1 MTKRRM
7 SLRRNQTNLK
17 TERHEGRRCVHSAGD
32 GRHGKPRSFTDS
44 WDLRLDMEQQS
55 VVMVNKGM
63 VYAWFFLIKTH
74 TLKVLGRKEVGC
86 VFLQDPLILSV
97 CVCLKN
103 WRIQTL
109 PMLCSNILKGIRYTV
124 VDIDAEDVLIPLPLV
139 FDI

>member
-1 MTKRRM
+1 
-7 SLRRNQTNLK
+7 
-17 TERHEGRRCVHSAGD
+17 
-32 GRHGKPRSFTDS
+32 
-44 WDLRLDMEQQS
+44 MEQQS